1 MPTCGHGHVVEIL
14 ATKEYS
20 RRVTRCLN
28 AINDY
33 ANKLLAVYTQ
43 LGGLNSSELFLLV
56 FHQKFLNIVPS
67 CNIIII
73 QRLSVSFLRN
83 QVFCVDIK
91 IKDFSHFR
99 NVNEISSSFRCVSCN
114 YERNTYNLWWK
125 GRTITFSR
133 KHLSFATCFNIR
145 WNIQMGPVIRLFKW
159 PISKLCV
166 LIRLTII
173 ATRSVSPDTKHSMHF

>member
-67 CNIIII
+67 CYIIVI

-91 IKDFSHFR
+91 VKDFSH
-99 NVNEISSSFRCVSCN
+99 
-114 YERNTYNLWWK
+114 L
-125 GRTITFSR
+125 
-133 KHLSFATCFNIR
+133 
-145 WNIQMGPVIRLFKW
+145 M
-159 PISKLCV
+159 
-166 LIRLTII
+166 
-173 ATRSVSPDTKHSMHF
+173 